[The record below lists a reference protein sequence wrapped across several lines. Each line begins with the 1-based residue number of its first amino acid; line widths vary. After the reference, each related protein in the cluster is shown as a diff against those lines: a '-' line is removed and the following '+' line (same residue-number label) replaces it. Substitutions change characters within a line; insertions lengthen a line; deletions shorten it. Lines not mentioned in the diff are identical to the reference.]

1 MSYQD
6 NNNTSQQIVEEK
18 AFSLS
23 DTLAKIEKSDKKGK
37 AADRKIA
44 ALLVR
49 FNMAGKSVSSTASET
64 DEDSDSDSE

>member
-6 NNNTSQQIVEEK
+6 NNSTSQQIVEEK

-44 ALLVR
+44 ALLAR
-49 FNMAGKSVSSTASET
+49 FNMAGKSVSSTDSDT
-64 DEDSDSDSE
+64 DEDSE